1 MGIGRPIIFQH
12 GNPTLILSLEKIVPK
27 ISQLGRCI
35 AIDLVGM
42 GDSDKISQVNSSS
55 YTLKDHKYYWRET
68 LRALGVKK
76 NIIFVLHDWGVLL
89 DLIILRS
96 IQIQLTEFAIW
107 RPYMIEWSGM
117 TGQKV
122 LGKFFKV

>member
-1 MGIGRPIIFQH
+1 MGSVVPLFSSMVIQPHLIF
-12 GNPTLILSLEKIVPK
+12 GEKIVPK

-68 LRALGVKK
+68 LRA
-76 NIIFVLHDWGVLL
+76 
-89 DLIILRS
+89 
-96 IQIQLTEFAIW
+96 
-107 RPYMIEWSGM
+107 
-117 TGQKV
+117 
-122 LGKFFKV
+122 